1 MTMPKRIGVYGGTFD
16 PIHNAHLEIARAA
29 RKCASLDVVLF
40 VVAARPPHKKNET
53 FATPEDRMAMVQAA
67 VVGEAGM
74 DSSVLELTR
83 EGPSY
88 TGQTLVDLHR
98 QYPGS
103 ELFLIIGMDS
113 LADLPKWKDPETILE
128 HAQLLVVPRP
138 GNGSAP
144 PNMVAGKCRVIPFAE
159 TALSSTEVRDRIARG
174 ARISELVPA
183 PVETL
188 IHERH
193 IYA

>member
-1 MTMPKRIGVYGGTFD
+1 MTIPKRIGVYGGTFD

-29 RKCASLDVVLF
+29 RDCASLDVVLF

-74 DSSVLELTR
+74 DSSALELMR

-88 TGQTLVDLHR
+88 TGQTLVGLHR
-98 QYPGS
+98 QYHGS

-113 LADLPKWKDPETILE
+113 LADLPKWKDPEPILE

-144 PNMVAGKCRVIPFAE
+144 PDMVAGKCRVIPFAE